1 MKRPAIAALVVL
13 MLGSVVR
20 AEEKPK
26 EAWERIV
33 ADYFV
38 FAPKTMA
45 GIFAGMGQTGM
56 IDPFS
61 FQKAFMLKKP
71 IEKPATLLE
80 LETKFGAPDKKEMV
94 ENVRIPRDADQRSEL
109 MSITIPK

>member
-33 ADYFV
+33 ADISSCPEDHGRHFRRHGADGNDRPILV
-38 FAPKTMA
+38 PK
-45 GIFAGMGQTGM
+45 
-56 IDPFS
+56 S
-61 FQKAFMLKKP
+61 FHAQ
-71 IEKPATLLE
+71 
-80 LETKFGAPDKKEMV
+80 ETDRETCYGC
-94 ENVRIPRDADQRSEL
+94 S
-109 MSITIPK
+109 T